1 MRFDTQKVMGGVS
14 KLVVV
19 MPGVEFS
26 VQIMTKIVDVGN
38 FVLQVY
44 GVRQLTHQ
52 IMGGRFG
59 GLSITVL
66 PGKAG
71 KLRFA

>member
-1 MRFDTQKVMGGVS
+1 MDGAS
-14 KLVVV
+14 KLAVV
-19 MPGVEFS
+19 MPGAEFS
-26 VQIMTKIVDVGN
+26 VQTMTKIVDVGN
-38 FVLQVY
+38 SVLQVY
-44 GVRQLTHQ
+44 GVRQLIRQ